1 MMLYM
6 TVRITLPVE
15 SEPAITLENV
25 QARGALL
32 FLNDGILQTGK
43 GMTEGLSTMTEQLG
57 LQLASPEIEIACPF
71 FHLTAKRE

>member
-57 LQLASPEIEIACPF
+57 L
-71 FHLTAKRE
+71 